1 MHPYRKMIDMPKEI
15 LHTMGKRLKMLRD
28 NAEMDQRQFA
38 HAVSRRGVSVTNS
51 FVSKMESG
59 DSKPSI
65 DVLVAIADELAVSA
79 DYLLM
84 RTNIP
89 DTAESIL
96 AEIERQQG
104 GVDDTGRGV
113 TEEAAAAANIIDTI
127 PDARLRGRV
136 LEFVQL
142 AAMHARRDLEAATP
156 PPAAAPNS
164 LTKLAEEWIDSIE
177 GKTKPPPMRCASAAA
192 VPPCWPKWRP
202 AAPPCSQ
209 RRTPPLLTPG
219 CAGGC
224 GCSWLTTR

>member
-1 MHPYRKMIDMPKEI
+1 MRPYLKMGDMPKEI

-38 HAVSRRGVSVTNS
+38 HAVSQRGVSVTNS

-65 DVLVAIADELAVSA
+65 DVLVAIADELDVSA

-89 DTAESIL
+89 DTAEAMLS
-96 AEIERQQG
+96 EIERRQQG
-104 GVDDTGRGV
+104 ITNDTGSGV
-113 TEEAAAAANIIDTI
+113 TEEAAAAANIIDMI

-142 AAMHARRDLEAATP
+142 AATHAKRDMEAAAL
-156 PPAAAPNS
+156 PPAVASNS
-164 LTKLAEEWIDSIE
+164 LTKLAEQWIDSIDS
-177 GKTKPPPMRCASAAA
+177 KATA
-192 VPPCWPKWRP
+192 PKVRKRRP
-202 AAPPCSQ
+202 S
-209 RRTPPLLTPG
+209 R
-219 CAGGC
+219 
-224 GCSWLTTR
+224 